1 MQVGKNQI
9 QKLINKYGDSFYML
23 TSSKFVSNYQELKK
37 AFSKIYPNF
46 NIAYS
51 YKTNYTPYLGILV
64 NKMGGY
70 AEIVSEMELE
80 LATKIGVDYKKIIWN
95 GPVKNAE
102 ILQKFLLAG
111 GVVNLDSIE
120 EFCAVEEIAKHNPSN
135 NINVGIRCNYDVGD
149 AIVSRFGFDVDG
161 AEFSHV
167 VKSLSENNNIV
178 FKNLHCHFAK
188 RQLEYWRNRVKG
200 MLNIIDILGI
210 VPERVDLGGGMFGKM
225 PNELASQLGGNIPQ
239 YSDYA
244 KVVAG
249 LFAEHF
255 SSNNVKPELVV
266 EPGSALVGD
275 CMQFVAKV
283 KSIKSIHGKVYAT
296 LSGSQKN
303 ISMTS
308 VNPPI
313 EIIHMTNDKHFYT
326 NLDMA
331 GYTCIESD
339 ILYRN
344 YNGDL
349 SVGDIVI
356 FKNCGSYS
364 LVMKPPFILPNVPVI
379 DISNE
384 EYRLIKRQETF
395 DDVFRT
401 FNF

>member
-1 MQVGKNQI
+1 MQVVKNQI
-9 QKLINKYGDSFYML
+9 QKLSNKYGDSFYML
-23 TSSKFVSNYQELKK
+23 DSSKFVSNYQELKN

-51 YKTNYTPYLGILV
+51 YKTNYTPYLCNLI
-64 NKMGGY
+64 NQMDGY

-80 LATKIGVDYKKIIWN
+80 LAKKIGVDYKKIIWN

-149 AIVSRFGFDVDG
+149 GIVSRFGFDVDG

-188 RQLEYWRNRVKG
+188 RQLEYWRNRTQG
-200 MLNIIDILGI
+200 MLKIIDMLGI
-210 VPERVDLGGGMFGKM
+210 APDRVDLGGGMFGKM

-244 KVVAG
+244 KVVAS
-249 LFAEHF
+249 LFAEYF

-275 CMQFVAKV
+275 CVQFVATV
-283 KSIKSIHGKVYAT
+283 KSIKSIRGKIYAV

-303 ISMTS
+303 ISMAS

-313 EIIHMTNDKHFYT
+313 EVINMTDDNNSYSDLT
-326 NLDMA
+326 MT

-344 YNGDL
+344 YSGDL
-349 SVGDIVI
+349 AVGDVVI

-379 DISNE
+379 DISDE
-384 EYRLIKRQETF
+384 EFRLIKRQETF

-401 FNF
+401 FSF

>member
-9 QKLINKYGDSFYML
+9 QKLSNKHGDSFYML
-23 TSSKFVSNYQELKK
+23 DSSKFVSNYQELKK

-51 YKTNYTPYLGILV
+51 YKTNYTPYLSSLV
-64 NKMGGY
+64 NKMDGY

-80 LATKIGVDYKKIIWN
+80 LARKIGVDYKKIIWN
-95 GPVKNAE
+95 GPVKNADT
-102 ILQKFLLAG
+102 LQKFLLAG
-111 GVVNLDSIE
+111 GVVNIDSIE
-120 EFCAVEEIAKHNPSN
+120 EFCAVEEIAKHNPSS

-149 AIVSRFGFDVDG
+149 GIVSRFGFDVDG
-161 AEFSHV
+161 AEFTRV
-167 VKSLSENNNIV
+167 IKSIYENNNIV

-188 RQLEYWRNRVKG
+188 RQLEYWRNRTKG
-200 MLNIIDILGI
+200 MLKIIDILGI
-210 VPERVDLGGGMFGKM
+210 APDRVDLGGGMFGKM

-255 SSNNVKPELVV
+255 SSNNVKPELIV

-283 KSIKSIHGKVYAT
+283 KSIKSIRGKIYAT

-313 EIIHMTNDKHFYT
+313 EIIHMTDAKNFYIDL
-326 NLDMA
+326 NMA

-344 YNGDL
+344 YSGDL
-349 SVGDIVI
+349 AVGDVVI

-379 DISNE
+379 DISSE
-384 EYRLIKRQETF
+384 EFRVIKRQETF
-395 DDVFRT
+395 EDVFRT